1 MNYRT
6 YRFFGKSI
14 SAMYRRIKLTSLL
27 YSSSPIQ
34 VIKLYDVC
42 QRKAH
47 YFRLQ
52 FPNLPS
58 LYLCWKLLSK
68 AVGSQAVL
76 REAVVEIGKNCQGY
90 TWVCQKLASQRT
102 ATEPTPVKNTYPWSQ
117 AVQAASGNQILQQNR
132 QQPPCEA
139 FEEEH
144 ASRPKLT
151 KSGTTEKNC
160 EKHNSVFVC

>member
-1 MNYRT
+1 MDHRT

-14 SAMYRRIKLTSLL
+14 SAMYRRMKLTSLL

-34 VIKLYDVC
+34 VIKLYDVR
-42 QRKAH
+42 QKKSS
-47 YFRLQ
+47 LQ

-58 LYLCWKLLSK
+58 SYLCWKLLSK

-90 TWVCQKLASQRT
+90 TWACQKLASQRT
-102 ATEPTPVKNTYPWSQ
+102 ATVPTPAKNTYLWSQ
-117 AVQAASGNQILQQNR
+117 AVQLASGNQILQQNR

-151 KSGTTEKNC
+151 KSRTTEKNC
-160 EKHNSVFVC
+160 ERHNSVFVC